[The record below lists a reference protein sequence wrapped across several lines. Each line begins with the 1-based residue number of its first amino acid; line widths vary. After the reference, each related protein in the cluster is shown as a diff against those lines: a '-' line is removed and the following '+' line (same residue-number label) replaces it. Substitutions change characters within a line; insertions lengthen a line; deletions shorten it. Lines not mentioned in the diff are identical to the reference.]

1 MSRLYCVFCL
11 KVTCV
16 KNLGFPHFLGLS
28 VFGGWLLLLTIFG
41 PTFGVL
47 FLAIL
52 LILLSLVV
60 ASYRL
65 PNRLWIT
72 RLRRCF
78 YGVFLLWLLS
88 LVGMMVLMFS
98 EHDGPTPARGATVIV
113 LGAGLKDGKH
123 LSLILESRLQKALEL
138 VRRDPSLHI
147 IVSGGRGSDEHLS
160 EAAAMQQYLLAHGV
174 SSSKIQL
181 ENRSTTTQENL
192 QFSRQL
198 LLQQGPLPQSLVVL
212 TSDFH
217 LYRAK
222 QIALRQGL
230 KVSGIRAQTPLWVL
244 INYATREYFALLK
257 FWIG

>member
-1 MSRLYCVFCL
+1 M
-11 KVTCV
+11 
-16 KNLGFPHFLGLS
+16 
-28 VFGGWLLLLTIFG
+28 LLLVIFG

-52 LILLSLVV
+52 LLLLSLVV
-60 ASYRL
+60 VSYRL
-65 PNRLWIT
+65 RPRLWLT
-72 RLRRCF
+72 RLRRLF

-88 LVGMMVLMFS
+88 LGGMMTLMFS
-98 EHDGPTPARGATVIV
+98 EHDGPPPVRGATVIV

-123 LSLILESRLQKALEL
+123 LSLILESRLKKTLEL
-138 VRRDPSLHI
+138 ARRDPSLHI
-147 IVSGGRGSDEHLS
+147 IVSGGRGSDEQLS

-174 SSSKIQL
+174 SSAKIQL

-192 QFSRQL
+192 QFTRQL
-198 LLQQGPLPQSLVVL
+198 LLQQGPLPQSLVLL

-230 KVSGIRAQTPLWVL
+230 VVTGIRAQTPPWVL
-244 INYATREYFALLK
+244 INYAIREYFALLK
-257 FWIG
+257 FWVLR